1 MIEAWSHVVEKGS
14 ELVCSLV
21 LFYWLLIWCSH
32 LLAIADGCRRLHRRP
47 AKLPPSPDAA
57 EKAEAAPGVTILK
70 PLVGIPLDP
79 NLVTNLESFFNLDY
93 PKYEVR
99 FCIADCDDPCI
110 ATVKQLMAKYPN
122 TDATLHVGGSVVG
135 VNPKIN
141 NIAKAYAESRYELI
155 MISDAGIML
164 RPEALQEMVSL
175 MTPDVGIVQQM
186 PFTTDRKGWPATLEK
201 IVFGCHIAR
210 SHLYLNVLDKLRLN
224 INCLTGMSF
233 IIRKVVLEHAGGIS
247 YFGQYLGEDMFMAAY
262 NQSLG
267 YGMVISSF
275 PAMQN
280 HGVYSVGMLMR
291 RLSRWMKL
299 RSKAAP
305 PILLLEPL
313 QECVALG
320 AAAGVAAGLLLQADP
335 LAFFLFHVLAWML
348 ADWTLLSIMQNG
360 APPFSKFEFVVTWLF
375 REVTLFCVYLQVLRE
390 PHIQWRTKKFIV
402 HWGGTTEMVDA
413 EVTPKEVTTTEVKKK
428 TDVEQTGVSNV

>member
-1 MIEAWSHVVEKGS
+1 MIEGWSYVAERGL
-14 ELVCSLV
+14 ELVCAAVLV
-21 LFYWLLIWCSH
+21 YWLLIWCSH
-32 LLAIADGCRRLHRRP
+32 LVAIADGCRRLHRRVP
-47 AKLPPSPDAA
+47 PPPPSPDSV
-57 EKAEAAPGVTILK
+57 EKAEAAPGVSILK

-99 FCIADCDDPCI
+99 FCIAESDDPCI
-110 ATVKQLMAKYPN
+110 NTVKQLMSKYPN
-122 TDATLHVGGSVVG
+122 VDATLHVGGSVVG

-141 NIAKAYAESRYELI
+141 NIAKAYDEVRYELI

-175 MTPDVGIVQQM
+175 MTPEVGIVQQM

-233 IIRKVVLEHAGGIS
+233 IIRKVVLEHAGGVAA
-247 YFGQYLGEDMFMAAY
+247 FGRYLGEDMFMAQY

-267 YGMVISSF
+267 YEMVISSF

-280 HGVYSVGMLMR
+280 HGVYGVGMLMR

-299 RSKAAP
+299 RVKAAP
-305 PILLLEPL
+305 SIVVLEPL

-320 AAAGVAAGLLLQADP
+320 AAGGAAAGLLLGADP
-335 LAFFLFHVLAWML
+335 LAFFLCHTLAWML
-348 ADWTLLSIMQNG
+348 ADWTLLNIMQNG
-360 APPFSKFEFVVTWLF
+360 PPPFSKFEFVVTWLF
-375 REVTLFCVYLQVLRE
+375 REVTLCCVYLQVFRQ

-402 HWGGTTEMVDA
+402 HWGGTTEMVDVEEKGELKKLKADA
-413 EVTPKEVTTTEVKKK
+413 EK
-428 TDVEQTGVSNV
+428 TGVSNV